1 MADGPVVFLRDSV
14 QGSGSVPTFGLL
26 LTPVRI
32 LVKRRVISTLVRFAG
47 FSNFRFDLRTLLFER
62 IYLIVEGVSKL
73 NLLFRV

>member
-1 MADGPVVFLRDSV
+1 M
-14 QGSGSVPTFGLL
+14 PTFGLL